1 MKKTVYI
8 DTTVPSYYVD
18 TRPSLSVHIDRTRIW
33 WDKERDYYEVFTS
46 GFVLRELEEGNYPN
60 KLSAMAL
67 LEKIPLLVPNSE
79 IEIIVEQYM
88 ENYLMPIND
97 VRDAFHLAF
106 ASFYKMDYLLTWNC
120 AHLANVNKRS
130 HIARVNQ
137 KLGFFTP
144 VIVTPLELL
153 LPERS
158 D

>member
-67 LEKIPLLVPNSE
+67 LEKIPLLAPNSE